1 MALNYSAIIK
11 IISFIAILLG
21 GAMVPSALVSLIYRE
36 YHTALVFAGIIL
48 PILAIGILVNLLIK
62 VKISK
67 MKVREGFF
75 VVALTW
81 LFASLIGTLPYLIT
95 GVVEG
100 FPDAFFEAASGFT
113 TTGASILTDIETLP
127 KGLLFWRS
135 FCQWLG
141 GMGILVFAI
150 SILPA
155 LGISG
160 QHMAKAET
168 PGIFLSKV
176 TPRMTDSAKIL
187 YIIYIFFTLIAILL
201 FKLGGLNTYDA
212 FIAAMGSVASGGLS
226 NYSGGISYFNN
237 GYIELIAA
245 TFTVLTCI
253 NFTLY
258 YNIVKGKWKEFFG
271 DLELRVFLIILI
283 VAGVLISVNLWLSGG
298 YGSFGESLRF
308 GLFQSSAAATTTGH
322 FSANFD
328 SWPTFSK
335 MLLFLLMLIGA
346 SSSST
351 GGGMKV
357 IRISILVKLVRRG
370 IFMRIHPNAVA
381 PVKIQGRALPQEML
395 SGVMSFLSLY
405 AFIFTLST
413 LVLSL
418 ENLDFLTT
426 ITAVAAALNN
436 VGTGMGLVGPEG
448 SFALFSG
455 FSKIYLSFL
464 MLMGRLELFTIIL
477 LFMPSYWNPDR

>member
-1 MALNYSAIIK
+1 
-11 IISFIAILLG
+11 
-21 GAMVPSALVSLIYRE
+21 
-36 YHTALVFAGIIL
+36 
-48 PILAIGILVNLLIK
+48 
-62 VKISK
+62 
-67 MKVREGFF
+67 
-75 VVALTW
+75 
-81 LFASLIGTLPYLIT
+81 
-95 GVVEG
+95 
-100 FPDAFFEAASGFT
+100 
-113 TTGASILTDIETLP
+113 
-127 KGLLFWRS
+127 
-135 FCQWLG
+135 
-141 GMGILVFAI
+141 MGILVFAI

-187 YIIYIFFTLIAILL
+187 YVIYIFFTLAAIIL
-201 FKLGGLNTYDA
+201 FKLGGLNTFDA

-226 NYSGGISYFNN
+226 NYSGGISYFNS
-237 GYIELIAA
+237 GYIELVAA
-245 TFTVLTCI
+245 TFTILTCI

-258 YNIVKGKWKEFFG
+258 YNIVKRKWKEFFG
-271 DLELRVFLIILI
+271 DLELRVFLLILLGSGILI
-283 VAGVLISVNLWLSGG
+283 SANLWLSGS
-298 YGSFGESLRF
+298 YGSIGESLRY
-308 GLFQSSAAATTTGH
+308 GLFQSSASMTTTGH

-335 MLLFLLMLIGA
+335 MVLFLLMLIGA

-357 IRISILVKLVRRG
+357 IRISILIKLIRRG
-370 IFMRIHPNAVA
+370 VFMRIHPNAIA
-381 PVKIQGRALPQEML
+381 PVKIQGKALPQEML

-405 AFIFTLST
+405 AFIFTLSA

-426 ITAVAAALNN
+426 ITAVAATMNN

-455 FSKIYLSFL
+455 FTKIYLSFL
-464 MLMGRLELFTIIL
+464 MLMGRLELFTVIL
-477 LFMPSYWNPDR
+477 LFMPSFWNPDR